1 MTTHLS
7 DRALLVQLNVSQWTA
22 RKLDKKATREVADSN
37 GASRD
42 AGNYHKKL
50 LPMSDSLANI
60 HTMTGDIRREFYAN
74 TLPWGLENTHMLPT
88 ANYLNFMTTFRKR
101 KSEWDAVVR
110 KFLADYPSLQIT
122 AQRFLGKLYNS
133 DDYPDVDDLRRK
145 FSMDLVVMPVPTND
159 FRVQLADD
167 ELAGIQA
174 DIQRRVEES
183 SGLAMR
189 EAWQRL
195 YDRVKHLVERLSKLD
210 DPKSRFHESTL
221 EHVTEMC
228 KLLPR
233 LNVMDDPNL
242 EAMRYEVEAKL
253 AGLSGDA
260 VKQDAVFRQT
270 KIDEANDIMAR
281 MGAFMGGV

>member
-1 MTTHLS
+1 MTHLS

-22 RKLDKKATREVADSN
+22 RKLDKKATKQVADDN

-60 HTMTGDIRREFYAN
+60 HTMTGDIRREFYTN

-88 ANYLNFMTTFRKR
+88 ANYLHFMTTFRKR
-101 KSEWDAVVR
+101 KADWDAVVR
-110 KFLADYPSLQIT
+110 KFLADYPSLQHS
-122 AQRFLGKLYNS
+122 AQRFLGGLY
-133 DDYPDVDDLRRK
+133 DPADYPDVADLRHK

-167 ELAGIQA
+167 ELAGIKA
-174 DIQRRVEES
+174 DLQRRVEES
-183 SGLAMR
+183 SNIAMR

-195 YDRVKHLVERLSKLD
+195 YDRVKHMVERLSKLD
-210 DPKSRFHESTL
+210 DPKTRLHESTF
-221 EHVTEMC
+221 EHITELC
-228 KLLPR
+228 ALLPR
-233 LNVMDDPNL
+233 LNVTDDPNL
-242 EAMRYEVEAKL
+242 EAMRSEVEAKL

-260 VKQDAVFRQT
+260 VKQDPVFRQT
-270 KIDEANDIMAR
+270 KIDEAADIMAR